1 MIFFA
6 KATAAAADRQSL
18 SPPYYILSAHLHS
31 FCLVIIKQDMKLD
44 QANNHGSL
52 EGYTV
57 KASMCL
63 SCTLP
68 QNKPKCVFIL

>member
-6 KATAAAADRQSL
+6 KATAAADRQSL
-18 SPPYYILSAHLHS
+18 FPPYYILSAHLHS

-44 QANNHGSL
+44 QANIHGSL

-68 QNKPKCVFIL
+68 QNKSKCVFIL